1 MSRFIHNNTVILD
14 SFPQSYYNS
23 KYHPQPSN
31 PMSVSNYYG
40 QKTKYRI
47 TLELDVLDDFNP
59 REIDWR
65 KVLDMQEIEDCK
77 CYIEDVDLPLNYYN

>member
-1 MSRFIHNNTVILD
+1 
-14 SFPQSYYNS
+14 
-23 KYHPQPSN
+23 
-31 PMSVSNYYG
+31 MSVSNIYG

-65 KVLDMQEIEDCK
+65 KVLTMEENEDCK
-77 CYIEDVDLPLNYYN
+77 CYIEDIDSPLDYYN

>member
-1 MSRFIHNNTVILD
+1 MSRFIHNITAILD

-31 PMSVSNYYG
+31 PMTVSNYYG

-59 REIDWR
+59 RQIDWR
-65 KVLDMQEIEDCK
+65 KVLKIEENENLD
-77 CYIEDVDLPLNYYN
+77 CYIEDIDCPLDYYN

>member
-1 MSRFIHNNTVILD
+1 MTFFHNSIII
-14 SFPQSYYNS
+14 
-23 KYHPQPSN
+23 KYTLKLSN
-31 PMSVSNYYG
+31 PMTVSNYYG

-77 CYIEDVDLPLNYYN
+77 CYIEDVDLPLDYYN